1 METRNCHKTLQS
13 LSATAKHKKNEIKL
27 SNRGYSLMIND
38 NSKHHRH
45 VYKQRP
51 KANIHREKTS
61 SEVYVANL
69 YDGWMDEK

>member
-27 SNRGYSLMIND
+27 SNNRGYSLMIND
-38 NSKHHRH
+38 NGKHHRH

-51 KANIHREKTS
+51 KANIKIENITYKS
-61 SEVYVANL
+61 MWPI
-69 YDGWMDEK
+69 YDG